1 MDEDIQAKKN
11 KDAWNNLIK
20 KWKKDIFY
28 DKNNILF
35 NWLLKYGKKSDKILD
50 QGTGI
55 GQYAFSAYKF
65 GFKNVVGMDFSEKLI
80 KTAKELNNKLNFK
93 CKFVEGDIRNMPF
106 KEKSFDIVISGGII
120 EHVPETEKTI
130 SEISRVLK
138 NKGYLLIH
146 VPHKIS
152 VFTFLK
158 KIQQFLRIWK
168 LGYEKS
174 FSIKELSRLFEKY
187 HLKILEFRIKQFEP
201 GNHKI
206 IGKIIQTLDKPL
218 YKLGYGGHH
227 ISFLCQKQI

>member
-1 MDEDIQAKKN
+1 MKEEIQTKKN
-11 KDAWNNLIK
+11 KVAWGNLIK
-20 KWKKDIFY
+20 DWKKDIFY

-65 GFKNVVGMDFSEKLI
+65 GFKTVIGMDFSEKLI
-80 KTAKELNNKLNFK
+80 KTAKELNNDLKFK

-106 KEKSFDIVISGGII
+106 KDKEFDILISGGII
-120 EHVPETEKTI
+120 EHVPETEKTV
-130 SEISRVLK
+130 SELSRVLK

-152 VFTFLK
+152 IFTILK
-158 KIQQFLRIWK
+158 KIQQFLGIWK
-168 LGYEKS
+168 LGYEKA
-174 FSIKELSRLFEKY
+174 FTIKELSKLFEKY
-187 HLKILEFRIKQFEP
+187 QLEILEFKLKEFEP

-206 IGKIIQTLDKPL
+206 IGKIIQILDKPL
-218 YKLGYGGHH
+218 YILGYGGHH
-227 ISFLCQKQI
+227 MSFLCRKK